1 MVINR
6 RITGKKMS
14 IKTID
19 KNKLKFNIIIFILIS
34 IFLISLLAPYMAP
47 NDPYA
52 VDLTKTLQS
61 PSKEFLFGTDSLGR
75 CVFSRVLYGAN
86 RTIFSAII
94 VVLITFLF
102 GTTVGIISGYIG
114 GKIDRLIM
122 RIVDVFLAFPGLVLA
137 IAVAGLLG
145 GSMINAMIAISLISW
160 TKYARI
166 ARSKVLEIKEE
177 TFIQASKISGHN
189 ALHIMIKHILPNI
202 LAYLIVTASL
212 DIGTVIMEMSSL
224 SFLGLSSPLPTPEWG
239 AMISEGKSVIQFA
252 PWTLLAPGLA
262 ILIVVVL
269 FNLLGDIIRDL
280 LDLKE
285 KERFASS

>member
-34 IFLISLLAPYMAP
+34 IFLISLLAPYIAQ

-285 KERFASS
+285 KERFASR

>member
-1 MVINR
+1 M
-6 RITGKKMS
+6 
-14 IKTID
+14 
-19 KNKLKFNIIIFILIS
+19 KNKNELKFKVIIIILIT
-34 IFLISLLAPYMAP
+34 IFLISLLAPYIAP
-47 NDPYA
+47 NDPYT
-52 VDLTKTLQS
+52 VDLSKTLMK

-86 RTIFSAII
+86 RTIFSAIV
-94 VVLITFLF
+94 VVLITFVF
-102 GTTVGIISGYIG
+102 GTSVGIISGYMG
-114 GKIDRLIM
+114 GKIDLIIM
-122 RIVDVFLAFPGLVLA
+122 RTVDVFLAFPGLVLA

-177 TFIQASKISGHN
+177 TFIQASRISGN
-189 ALHIMIKHILPNI
+189 NSLHIMSKHILPNI

-224 SFLGLSSPLPTPEWG
+224 SFLGLSSPLPMPEWG
-239 AMISEGKSVIQFA
+239 AMISEGKGVIQFA
-252 PWTLLAPGLA
+252 PWTVIAPGIA

-269 FNLLGDIIRDL
+269 FNLLGDVIRDL
-280 LDLKE
+280 LDLRE
-285 KERFASS
+285 KEHFESK

>member
-34 IFLISLLAPYMAP
+34 IFLISLLAPYIAP

-145 GSMINAMIAISLISW
+145 GSMINAMIAISLISR

-285 KERFASS
+285 KERFASR

>member
-34 IFLISLLAPYMAP
+34 IILISLLAPYIAP

-285 KERFASS
+285 KERLASR

>member
-137 IAVAGLLG
+137 IAVSGLLG

-239 AMISEGKSVIQFA
+239 ALISEGKSVIQFA

-285 KERFASS
+285 KERFASR

>member
-1 MVINR
+1 M
-6 RITGKKMS
+6 
-14 IKTID
+14 
-19 KNKLKFNIIIFILIS
+19 KNKNELKFKMIIIILIT
-34 IFLISLLAPYMAP
+34 IFLISLLAPYIAP
-47 NDPYA
+47 SDPYA
-52 VDLTKTLQS
+52 VDLSKTLMK

-86 RTIFSAII
+86 RTIFSAIV
-94 VVLITFLF
+94 VVLITFVF
-102 GTTVGIISGYIG
+102 GTSVGIISGYMG
-114 GKIDRLIM
+114 GKIDLIIM
-122 RIVDVFLAFPGLVLA
+122 RTVDVFLAFPGLVLA

-177 TFIQASKISGHN
+177 TFIQASRISGHN
-189 ALHIMIKHILPNI
+189 SLHIMSKHILPNI

-224 SFLGLSSPLPTPEWG
+224 SFLGLSSPLPMPEWG
-239 AMISEGKSVIQFA
+239 AMISEGKGVIQFA
-252 PWTLLAPGLA
+252 PWTVIAPGIA

-269 FNLLGDIIRDL
+269 FNLLGDVIRDL
-280 LDLKE
+280 LDLRE
-285 KERFASS
+285 KEHFESK

>member
-1 MVINR
+1 M
-6 RITGKKMS
+6 
-14 IKTID
+14 
-19 KNKLKFNIIIFILIS
+19 KNKNELKFKMIIIILIT
-34 IFLISLLAPYMAP
+34 IFLISLLAPYIAP
-47 NDPYA
+47 NDPYT
-52 VDLTKTLQS
+52 VDLSKTLMK

-86 RTIFSAII
+86 RTIFSAIV
-94 VVLITFLF
+94 VVLITFVF
-102 GTTVGIISGYIG
+102 GTSVGIISGYMG
-114 GKIDRLIM
+114 GKIDLIIM
-122 RIVDVFLAFPGLVLA
+122 RTVDVFLAFPGLVLA

-177 TFIQASKISGHN
+177 TFIQASRISGHN
-189 ALHIMIKHILPNI
+189 SLHIMRKHILPNI

-224 SFLGLSSPLPTPEWG
+224 SFLGLSSPLPMPEWG
-239 AMISEGKSVIQFA
+239 AMISEGKGVIQFA
-252 PWTLLAPGLA
+252 PWTVIAPGIA

-269 FNLLGDIIRDL
+269 FNLLGDVIRDL
-280 LDLKE
+280 LDLRE
-285 KERFASS
+285 KEHFESK

>member
-34 IFLISLLAPYMAP
+34 IFLISLLAPYIAP

-86 RTIFSAII
+86 RTIFSAIL

-285 KERFASS
+285 KERFASR

>member
-14 IKTID
+14 INTID
-19 KNKLKFNIIIFILIS
+19 KNILINIIIFILIS
-34 IFLISLLAPYMAP
+34 IFLISLLAPYIAP

-285 KERFASS
+285 KERFASR

>member
-1 MVINR
+1 
-6 RITGKKMS
+6 MS

-34 IFLISLLAPYMAP
+34 IFLISLLAPYIAP

-189 ALHIMIKHILPNI
+189 AIHIMIKHILPNI

-285 KERFASS
+285 KERFASR

>member
-14 IKTID
+14 IKIID

-34 IFLISLLAPYMAP
+34 IFLISLLAPYIAP

-52 VDLTKTLQS
+52 VDLTKTLQP

-94 VVLITFLF
+94 VVLITFVF

-285 KERFASS
+285 KERFASR

>member
-34 IFLISLLAPYMAP
+34 IFLISLLAPYIAP

-262 ILIVVVL
+262 ILIVVEL

-285 KERFASS
+285 KERFASR

>member
-19 KNKLKFNIIIFILIS
+19 KNILINIIIFILIS
-34 IFLISLLAPYMAP
+34 IFLISLLAPYIAP

-285 KERFASS
+285 KERFASR

>member
-34 IFLISLLAPYMAP
+34 IFLISLLAPYIAP

-52 VDLTKTLQS
+52 VDLTKTLQP

-137 IAVAGLLG
+137 IVVAGLLG

-269 FNLLGDIIRDL
+269 FTYFL
-280 LDLKE
+280 
-285 KERFASS
+285 SSY

>member
-6 RITGKKMS
+6 QITGKKMS

-34 IFLISLLAPYMAP
+34 IFLISLLAPYIAP

-52 VDLTKTLQS
+52 VDLTKTLQP

-285 KERFASS
+285 KERFASR

>member
-34 IFLISLLAPYMAP
+34 IFLISLLAPYIAP

-61 PSKEFLFGTDSLGR
+61 PSKEFLFGTESLGR

-285 KERFASS
+285 KERFASR

>member
-1 MVINR
+1 M
-6 RITGKKMS
+6 
-14 IKTID
+14 
-19 KNKLKFNIIIFILIS
+19 KNKNELKFKMIIIILIT
-34 IFLISLLAPYMAP
+34 IFLISLLAPYIAP
-47 NDPYA
+47 SDPYA
-52 VDLTKTLQS
+52 VDLSKTLMK

-86 RTIFSAII
+86 RTIFSAIV
-94 VVLITFLF
+94 VVLITFIF
-102 GTTVGIISGYIG
+102 GTSVGIISGYMG
-114 GKIDRLIM
+114 GKIDLIIM
-122 RIVDVFLAFPGLVLA
+122 RTVDVFLAFPGLVLA

-177 TFIQASKISGHN
+177 TFIQASRISGHN
-189 ALHIMIKHILPNI
+189 SLHIMSKHILPNI

-224 SFLGLSSPLPTPEWG
+224 SFLGLSSPLPMPEWG
-239 AMISEGKSVIQFA
+239 AMISEGKGVIQFA
-252 PWTLLAPGLA
+252 PWTVIAPGIA

-269 FNLLGDIIRDL
+269 FNLLGDVIRDL
-280 LDLKE
+280 LDLRE
-285 KERFASS
+285 KEHFESK

>member
-1 MVINR
+1 MVIIR

-34 IFLISLLAPYMAP
+34 IFLISLLAPYIAP

-285 KERFASS
+285 KERFASR

>member
-252 PWTLLAPGLA
+252 PWTVLAPGLA

-285 KERFASS
+285 KERFASR

>member
-34 IFLISLLAPYMAP
+34 IFLISLLAPYIAP

-52 VDLTKTLQS
+52 VDLTKTLQP

-212 DIGTVIMEMSSL
+212 DIGTVIMERSSL

-285 KERFASS
+285 KERFASR

>member
-52 VDLTKTLQS
+52 VDLTKTLQP

-285 KERFASS
+285 KERFASR

>member
-34 IFLISLLAPYMAP
+34 IFLISLLAPYIAP

-285 KERFASS
+285 KERFSSR

>member
-34 IFLISLLAPYMAP
+34 IFLISLLAPYIAP

-285 KERFASS
+285 K

>member
-34 IFLISLLAPYMAP
+34 IFLISLLAPYIAP

-52 VDLTKTLQS
+52 VDLTKTLQY

-285 KERFASS
+285 KERFASR

>member
-1 MVINR
+1 
-6 RITGKKMS
+6 
-14 IKTID
+14 
-19 KNKLKFNIIIFILIS
+19 
-34 IFLISLLAPYMAP
+34 
-47 NDPYA
+47 
-52 VDLTKTLQS
+52 
-61 PSKEFLFGTDSLGR
+61 
-75 CVFSRVLYGAN
+75 
-86 RTIFSAII
+86 
-94 VVLITFLF
+94 
-102 GTTVGIISGYIG
+102 
-114 GKIDRLIM
+114 
-122 RIVDVFLAFPGLVLA
+122 
-137 IAVAGLLG
+137 
-145 GSMINAMIAISLISW
+145 MINAMIAISLISW

-285 KERFASS
+285 KERFASR

>member
-19 KNKLKFNIIIFILIS
+19 KNILINIIIFILIS
-34 IFLISLLAPYMAP
+34 IFLISLLAPYIAP

-239 AMISEGKSVIQFA
+239 AMISEGKSVIQFE

-285 KERFASS
+285 KERFASR

>member
-34 IFLISLLAPYMAP
+34 IFLISLLAPYIAP

-52 VDLTKTLQS
+52 VDLTKTLQP
-61 PSKEFLFGTDSLGR
+61 PSKEFLFGTESLGR

-285 KERFASS
+285 KERFASR

>member
-34 IFLISLLAPYMAP
+34 IFLISLLAPYIAP

-189 ALHIMIKHILPNI
+189 AIHIMIKHILPNI

-285 KERFASS
+285 KERFASR